1 MDSSMFREVG
11 NDLWRAA
18 KLAIGIT
25 LLVGAAIGFLC
36 GMAVTA
42 KGAEPLDLAILADTK
57 PVAARSAEPLDLR
70 ILAEPVTAKPV
81 EALDLT
87 ILSDTPVSKPAVKPS
102 TAAKRAELGSEA
114 GNQCRPVS
122 ALDWAYPTRG
132 SHWTHPGTIRQHV
145 LEGVHAGKLTAEQ
158 VAAMTDAELEA
169 WHSDDHEGKGR
180 KPVQVER
187 VADATPAKKKAG
199 TLNSDGVIYY
209 EHRDGVYRAKKDDS
223 CEYADPAKQSAPV
236 YQQPAYQSGGCPGG
250 VCPVNRFA
258 SPFRIFR
265 RG

>member
-1 MDSSMFREVG
+1 MKFLHMFHLALLAVSSCA
-11 NDLWRAA
+11 NYAPA
-18 KLAIGIT
+18 
-25 LLVGAAIGFLC
+25 
-36 GMAVTA
+36 
-42 KGAEPLDLAILADTK
+42 AEPLNLAILTDTK

-87 ILSDTPVSKPAVKPS
+87 ILSDTPAVKPIAKPAVKPS
-102 TAAKRAELGSEA
+102 ASAKRAELGSEA

-132 SHWTHPGTIRQHV
+132 AHWTHPGTIRQHV
-145 LEGVHAGKLTAEQ
+145 LEGIHSGKLTAEQ
-158 VAAMTDAELEA
+158 IAAMTDAELEA
-169 WHSDDHEGKGR
+169 WHSDDHEGKNR

-187 VADATPAKKKAG
+187 VAEAKPRPKRG
-199 TLNSDGVIYY
+199 TLASDGVIYY
-209 EHRDGVYRAKKDDS
+209 EHSDGVYRARKEDGCDYTPSK
-223 CEYADPAKQSAPV
+223 AAAPA

-250 VCPVNRFA
+250 VCPVNRA
-258 SPFRIFR
+258 TPFRIFR

>member
-1 MDSSMFREVG
+1 MKF
-11 NDLWRAA
+11 LHLFH
-18 KLAIGIT
+18 LA
-25 LLVGAAIGFLC
+25 LLVVSSCANYAP
-36 GMAVTA
+36 A
-42 KGAEPLDLAILADTK
+42 AEPLNLAILTDTK

-87 ILSDTPVSKPAVKPS
+87 ILSDTPAVKPIAKPAVKPS
-102 TAAKRAELGSEA
+102 ASAKRAELGSEA

-132 SHWTHPGTIRQHV
+132 AHWTHPSTIRQHV
-145 LEGVHAGKLTAEQ
+145 TEGIHAGKLTAEQ

-187 VADATPAKKKAG
+187 VADATPAAKKKAG
-199 TLNSDGVIYY
+199 TLNSNGVTYY
-209 EHRDGVYRAKKDDS
+209 EHRDGIYRAKKDDA
-223 CEYADPAKQSAPV
+223 CEYSDPAKQSGPV
-236 YQQPAYQSGGCPGG
+236 YQPVQGGCPGG
-250 VCPVNRFA
+250 VCPTNRFA